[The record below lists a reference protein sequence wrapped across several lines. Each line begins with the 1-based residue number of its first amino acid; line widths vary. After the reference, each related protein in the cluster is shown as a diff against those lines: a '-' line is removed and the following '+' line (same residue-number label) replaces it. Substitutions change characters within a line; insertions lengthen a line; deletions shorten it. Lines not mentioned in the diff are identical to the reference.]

1 MLLTLCCSI
10 FKRLE
15 GAEGSLQL
23 LLCHSHAQALG
34 GAFEL
39 LETHRPGLGTAPQ
52 ATVQAVQAVQAVR
65 VSVLSRAPGQ
75 VRASSSESQTES
87 GPTALKTSCHPRF
100 QKQFHKSS

>member
-1 MLLTLCCSI
+1 MLFHVETVVAPLVGPLL
-10 FKRLE
+10 RLE

-39 LETHRPGLGTAPQ
+39 REAHRPGLGTAPQ
-52 ATVQAVQAVQAVR
+52 ATVPVMVL
-65 VSVLSRAPGQ
+65 VLSRTSQGKL
-75 VRASSSESQTES
+75 ESQTES

-100 QKQFHKSS
+100 QKQFHESS